1 MTIDHNSIGMDT
13 VQAAVEGGAP
23 LFSKDAS
30 SNDFNRACDHIL
42 LLIEDSYSCFNRE
55 SFGSSVFL
63 AITAIEEI
71 AKAETGIYR
80 RSGNSDGTK
89 RHKDPLFNHLSKHR
103 MAILPT
109 VFMGQRLE
117 DALGKQR
124 CEQLLSEVAE
134 GSLRDLREDSL
145 YFQNIDGEFIT
156 PRELI
161 DKNKSKEVLLL
172 TIEAADDRLVDY
184 TNHTGLIEVR
194 LNEIFEGAKNS

>member
-13 VQAAVEGGAP
+13 VQSAVEGGTP
-23 LFSKDAS
+23 LFSKDIT

-42 LLIEDSYSCFNRE
+42 QLIEDSYSCFNRG

-71 AKAETGIYR
+71 AKASVGIYR
-80 RSGNSDGTK
+80 RSGESGDIK

-109 VFMGQRLE
+109 VFMGKRLE
-117 DALGKQR
+117 DALGKER

-134 GSLRDLREDSL
+134 GSLRKLRENSL

-156 PRELI
+156 PGDLI
-161 DKNKSKEVLLL
+161 DKSKSIEMLLL
-172 TIEAADDRLVDY
+172 AIEAADDRLIGY
-184 TNHTGLIEVR
+184 TNHTGVIEVR
-194 LNEIFEGAKNS
+194 LNEIFEDAKKS

>member
-1 MTIDHNSIGMDT
+1 MTINHYSIGMDT
-13 VQAAVEGGAP
+13 VQTAIDGGAP

-30 SNDFNRACDHIL
+30 SDDFNRACDHIL

-63 AITAIEEI
+63 AITAIEEV
-71 AKAETGIYR
+71 AKAEVGIYR
-80 RSGNSDGTK
+80 RSGKSSNTK
-89 RHKDPLFNHLSKHR
+89 RHKKPLFNHLSKHR

-109 VFMGQRLE
+109 VFMGKRLE

-172 TIEAADDRLVDY
+172 TVEAVADRLIGY

-194 LNEIFEGAKNS
+194 LNEIFKGVKSS